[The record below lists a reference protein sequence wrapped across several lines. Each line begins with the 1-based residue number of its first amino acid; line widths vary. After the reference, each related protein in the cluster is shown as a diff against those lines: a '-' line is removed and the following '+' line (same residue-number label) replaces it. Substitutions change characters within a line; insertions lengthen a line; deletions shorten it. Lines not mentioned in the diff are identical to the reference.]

1 MQGSPAIIEKFQHE
15 KRVLILS
22 SRIYFPSI
30 QEIFDSL
37 SIHDENLQFLLV
49 SSNEKDYQENQHHSN
64 KKFIVLPPQHHY
76 QLHKYIV
83 SSDVILCWFENE
95 IEIIP
100 SFINL
105 FEKVKKNVILNF
117 QISIQTNCLY
127 FSNETDL
134 LHLLQH
140 YDYRTVLP
148 FRSCI
153 TSNFDILYLANT
165 SYPSNSGY
173 TIRTKYILE
182 ELNKLKK
189 VICFVKPKKLSQYK
203 TIYVKNKI
211 IYYYC
216 NSLDYDSYLYEY
228 VKKDPA
234 TIRTIWAAS
243 DNYNGFRAFQLK
255 TKLET
260 WSNEIISVY
269 EIRGLWHYSKKHF
282 QSLENKFDIDFFNR
296 YDDLE
301 KISCEKNNVI
311 VCENK
316 VLSEICKKRYHV
328 HHEKILLFPNSIDGN
343 YQIHNHPSISFQN
356 KNKITFGYIGS
367 IVSYEGICNLICQF
381 KKLCTTYANIKLL
394 IVGGGTTV
402 DAKKTIQ
409 EIIKSS
415 ENCSQIEYVGQV
427 PHEIVDEYYKQIDV
441 ICIPRLDVEVC
452 NIVAPLKPFEA
463 MMRGKIVL
471 SSSVD
476 AMNEI
481 VQHGYNGIVFD
492 KRNLN
497 DLYTKMK
504 SIVDGEYDL
513 DKIIGNSFQYCKEH
527 TWEKN
532 CKNILT
538 ELYNKQ
544 ANVMRKNKN
553 IKIFKSKNY
562 TYFPS

>member
-1 MQGSPAIIEKFQHE
+1 
-15 KRVLILS
+15 
-22 SRIYFPSI
+22 
-30 QEIFDSL
+30 
-37 SIHDENLQFLLV
+37 
-49 SSNEKDYQENQHHSN
+49 
-64 KKFIVLPPQHHY
+64 VLPPQHHY
-76 QLHKYIV
+76 HLHKYIV

-95 IEIIP
+95 VEIIP

-105 FEKVKKNVILNF
+105 FEKVKKNVMLNF
-117 QISIQTNCLY
+117 HLTIQTNCLY
-127 FSNETDL
+127 FSDKADL
-134 LHLLQH
+134 LHLFEH
-140 YDYRTVLP
+140 YDYKTVLP
-148 FRSCI
+148 FSSCI

-189 VICFVKPKKLSQYK
+189 VICFVKPRKLSQYK

-211 IYYYC
+211 IYYYS
-216 NSLDYDSYLYEY
+216 NSLKYDSYLYEY
-228 VKKDPA
+228 VKKNPA

-243 DNYNGFRAFQLK
+243 DNYNGIRAFKLK
-255 TKLET
+255 TKLKKI
-260 WSNEIISVY
+260 SKQIISMY
-269 EIRGLWHYSKKHF
+269 EIRGLWHYTKKHF
-282 QSLENKFDIDFFNR
+282 QTLENKFDIDFFNE
-296 YDDLE
+296 YDNLE
-301 KISCEKNNVI
+301 KLSCEKNDVI
-311 VCENK
+311 ICENK

-343 YQIHNHPSISFQN
+343 YQCNKTQSISFQN

-394 IVGGGTTV
+394 IVGGGATL
-402 DAKKTIQ
+402 DAEKTIP
-409 EIIKSS
+409 EIIKNS
-415 ENCSQIEYVGQV
+415 ENCNQIQYVGQV
-427 PHEIVDEYYKQIDV
+427 AHEIVDEYYKQIDV

-471 SSSVD
+471 CSSVD
-476 AMNEI
+476 ALSEI
-481 VQHGYNGIVFD
+481 IQHGHNGIVFD
-492 KRNLN
+492 KKNLN

-504 SIVDGEYDL
+504 SIVEDEYDL
-513 DKIIGNSFQYCKEH
+513 DKIIDNSFQYCKEN

-538 ELYNKQ
+538 EVYNKL
-544 ANVMRKNKN
+544 AN
-553 IKIFKSKNY
+553 IKV
-562 TYFPS
+562 